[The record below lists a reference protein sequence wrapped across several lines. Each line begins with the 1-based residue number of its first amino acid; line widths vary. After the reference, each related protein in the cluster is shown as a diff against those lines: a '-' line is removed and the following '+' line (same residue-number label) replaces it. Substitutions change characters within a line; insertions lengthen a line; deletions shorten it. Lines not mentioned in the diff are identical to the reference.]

1 VLLDQP
7 LGGGAALEIGAGVDA
22 AAEIVV
28 GDLELVGAVGLG
40 AADPLA
46 ARARTASAGREQQ
59 EKQDRAHAQTV
70 ARAMV

>member
-7 LGGGAALEIGAGVDA
+7 LGGGAALELGAGVDA
-22 AAEIVV
+22 AAEIVI

-40 AADPLA
+40 AADSLA
-46 ARARTASAGREQQ
+46 ARARTAGAGREEHEQG
-59 EKQDRAHAQTV
+59 DRAHAQTL